1 MSFSG
6 FLLSNTCTSRAPAWQ
21 TGQVGENKR
30 INLVFPKSSLNFD
43 FKSSIVSKFLR
54 AVSELDFS
62 EVGFGLEVAVV
73 VLDFSEVGFGLEV
86 AVVVL
91 ISFSWLVS
99 FSEHAI
105 KRGKSNIMLEIVTQS
120 SFRMRCMFSL
130 LIRSVWHNYDNCSLR
145 LQRSGYT
152 SIC

>member
-43 FKSSIVSKFLR
+43 FKSSIVSKFFR
-54 AVSELDFS
+54 VVSELDFS
-62 EVGFGLEVAVV
+62 EA
-73 VLDFSEVGFGLEV
+73 GFGLEV

-120 SFRMRCMFSL
+120 SF
-130 LIRSVWHNYDNCSLR
+130 
-145 LQRSGYT
+145 
-152 SIC
+152 

>member
-54 AVSELDFS
+54 AVSE
-62 EVGFGLEVAVV
+62 
-73 VLDFSEVGFGLEV
+73 LDFSEVGFGLEV

>member
-30 INLVFPKSSLNFD
+30 INLAFPKSSLNFD
-43 FKSSIVSKFLR
+43 FKSSIVSKFFR

-62 EVGFGLEVAVV
+62 EV
-73 VLDFSEVGFGLEV
+73 GLEV

>member
-30 INLVFPKSSLNFD
+30 INLVFPKSSLNFN

-54 AVSELDFS
+54 VVSEFDFS
-62 EVGFGLEVAVV
+62 EI
-73 VLDFSEVGFGLEV
+73 GFGLEV

-105 KRGKSNIMLEIVTQS
+105 KRRESNIMLEIVTQS

>member
-43 FKSSIVSKFLR
+43 FKSSIVSKFFR
-54 AVSELDFS
+54 VVSELDFS
-62 EVGFGLEVAVV
+62 EVGFGLEI
-73 VLDFSEVGFGLEV
+73 